1 MLKTRWLWLVCLV
14 LLWPAFSRAQIS
26 VVLSA
31 EKSNFLLYEAMT
43 LSVKVT
49 NMSDD
54 SISLASEGDRP
65 WLSFLVQTAE
75 RRKIRTESPIVTEP
89 VVLAPGKSRVLSLD
103 ITPHYAIR
111 ESGQYTIQ
119 AAVELP
125 GRRSF
130 LTDGLVFNV
139 GRGEVVWTKSYIEGG
154 TQRVIS
160 LIRFTDMKDTS
171 LYLRVEEPRE
181 NLVYTTFKL
190 GRMISFTNP
199 EVRID
204 AFRSIHILHPVGARL
219 YRYTQTD
226 ANGRLIQQE
235 DREAGSTPL
244 ALATRD
250 DGRVE
255 FVGGKKMTPES
266 TRPKLSE
273 LQQGL

>member
-14 LLWPAFSRAQIS
+14 LLWPAVSRAQLS

-31 EKSNFLLYEAMT
+31 EKSNFLLYEPLT

-49 NMSDD
+49 NISDD
-54 SISLASEGDRP
+54 PISLANEGGRS
-65 WLSFLVQTAE
+65 WLTFLIQTAD
-75 RRKIRTESPIVTEP
+75 RRKVRAETPIQTEPIVLP
-89 VVLAPGKSRVLSLD
+89 PGRSKVLSVN

-111 ESGQYTIQ
+111 ESGQYAVQ
-119 AAVELP
+119 ASVELS
-125 GRRSF
+125 GQRSF
-130 LTDGLVFNV
+130 LTDGLVLNV
-139 GRGEVVWTKSYIEGG
+139 GRGEVVWTKSYVEGG
-154 TQRVIS
+154 TQRVVS

-181 NLVYTTFKL
+181 NLVFTTFKL

-204 AFRSIHILHPVGARL
+204 SFRNIHILHPVGARL

-226 ANGRLIQQE
+226 PNGQLIQQE
-235 DREAGSTPL
+235 DRETGATPL
-244 ALATRD
+244 TLRTLE

-255 FVGGKKMTPES
+255 FVGGKKMTPE
-266 TRPKLSE
+266 TKRPKLSE